1 MTNIGGVILVFNG
14 AKENVL
20 WQIKSY
26 VQKKT
31 NIYCEELYKYDKIL
45 SLVIIIL
52 KYKTKLW
59 KIYLRITW

>member
-31 NIYCEELYKYDKIL
+31 NIYCVELYKYDKIL